1 MLPKVIEFRL
11 SKNNRFYNKLREE
24 TIKANKDLSFNF
36 VGDYRNKTDTKPESK
51 NIIIDQSNSDFRS
64 IYEVEKYVNTKNL
77 NGGVTN
83 NSPPHISPNN
93 DEKQSENSA
102 KNVDG
107 CIDLSEKG
115 EREQTNPFDSEV
127 ASETLPV
134 LVAKENPED
143 SISMNLDFRG
153 HDSIYSR
160 ENSDTKGSTPRSQEM
175 TPRSDTMR
183 SERSIFTPRSTEKDD
198 DTPMSNVSS
207 NSVSHQGNEYVSEHK
222 RIWDSKQDFSPQM
235 SIEEISLTKEN
246 VQRLS
251 SRKTPGKT
259 KDNVWIT
266 KDNTLRSKDSTWV
279 IEETSPRGREDT
291 SWIKRQSDQEE
302 NNKQCTS
309 RGKEDTS
316 WISKTNVGASKE
328 DFPPTES
335 KISHVV
341 KNISPRNDQDQVLFS
356 WKSNED
362 ATSDVTPRSVRTT
375 PRSVRSEDLRK
386 DWKVRGQNY
395 KHEKSKH
402 ANDLA
407 FGFPLPLDDSFSGSN
422 TSERVR
428 LAIEQ
433 ANQVNEQQ
441 QLMEENTSG
450 IPLKICCACEKKVK
464 PHEQY
469 LQGSKVWHRYCM
481 KCVVCGK
488 NLQNLEKKEDSEGE
502 LHCFGCFLSNYGK
515 ETASWR

>member
-24 TIKANKDLSFNF
+24 TLKANKDLSFNF
-36 VGDYRNKTDTKPESK
+36 VGDYRSKTYTKPESK

-64 IYEVEKYVNTKNL
+64 IYEVEKYVNAKNL

-83 NSPPHISPNN
+83 NSPHHTSSDN
-93 DEKQSENSA
+93 DKKQGEDSTKSVESER
-102 KNVDG
+102 
-107 CIDLSEKG
+107 G
-115 EREQTNPFDSEV
+115 EMEV
-127 ASETLPV
+127 ASEILPE
-134 LVAKENPED
+134 LVAKVNPED

-160 ENSDTKGSTPRSQEM
+160 ENSHTRGSTPRSQEM
-175 TPRSDTMR
+175 TPRSDIII
-183 SERSIFTPRSTEKDD
+183 SERSIFTSRSTEKDN
-198 DTPMSNVSS
+198 DTPRSNVSS
-207 NSVSHQGNEYVSEHK
+207 NSTSHQGNEYVSEHK
-222 RIWDSKQDFSPQM
+222 KIWDSKQNIFPQM

-251 SRKTPGKT
+251 SRKTVEKI

-266 KDNTLRSKDSTWV
+266 KNNTLRSKDSTWV
-279 IEETSPRGREDT
+279 IEEASPRGREDT
-291 SWIKRQSDQEE
+291 SWIERQSHQKE

-316 WISKTNVGASKE
+316 WISKSNAGVSKE
-328 DFPPTES
+328 NFLPTES
-335 KISHVV
+335 KISHAV
-341 KNISPRNDQDQVLFS
+341 KNVSPRNDRDQVLFS
-356 WKSNED
+356 WRSNED
-362 ATSDVTPRSVRTT
+362 TTSHVTPRSVRTT
-375 PRSVRSEDLRK
+375 PRSVRSEDLRE
-386 DWKVRGQNY
+386 DWKVREQNY
-395 KHEKSKH
+395 KHEQPKH
-402 ANDLA
+402 ANKSA
-407 FGFPLPLDDSFSGSN
+407 FGFSLPLDYSFSSSN
-422 TSERVR
+422 ASERVR

-441 QLMEENTSG
+441 QLIEENTSV

-469 LQGSKVWHRYCM
+469 LQGNKVWHRYCM
-481 KCVVCGK
+481 KCVVCAK
-488 NLQNLEKKEDSEGE
+488 DLQNLEKKEDSEGE

-515 ETASWR
+515 ESVSWR